1 MAAPFKKEFMVN
13 GMHLT
18 TVVMDK
24 NDFDTLCE
32 GLTDVFDKQSGSRV
46 GDSHIDTLKK
56 ADHIPLMQ
64 KGTRTE
70 RIFKEFGI
78 DTNYASFI
86 VRGTA
91 RRMLS

>member
-1 MAAPFKKEFMVN
+1 MAAPYKQEFKIN

-24 NDFDTLCE
+24 GDFDTLCE

-46 GDSHIDTLKK
+46 DDSHITTLKK

-64 KGTRTE
+64 KGTKTE
-70 RIFKEFGI
+70 RIFKEFDI
-78 DTNYASFI
+78 ATNYASFI